1 MNQEL
6 ATKVQQMQ
14 TKKNKYADEKMRK
27 LNHVL
32 YALPKTRP
40 KPKKRE
46 ANNSKQNKD
55 LPDVKNKHNYIN
67 LLTELKH
74 VKEKLKRSKS

>member
-46 ANNSKQNKD
+46 ANNSK
-55 LPDVKNKHNYIN
+55 
-67 LLTELKH
+67 
-74 VKEKLKRSKS
+74 